1 MSEQN
6 VESLREAYRD
16 FNAGKPETV
25 LAMADENVE
34 WTEPG
39 GGNAPGG
46 TFTGPQAVGEQVFAH
61 IPQNFDEFV
70 CSPENFDDQGDTV
83 VVTGRFSGKN
93 KSGADLDAAFTHTFE
108 FKDGKVVRF
117 NHEVDE
123 GWAAGW
129 S

>member
-1 MSEQN
+1 MSEQD
-6 VESLREAYRD
+6 VESLRGAYRD
-16 FNAGKPETV
+16 FNAGKPETA
-25 LAMADENVE
+25 LAMADENVG
-34 WTEPG
+34 WTI
-39 GGNAPGG
+39 G
-46 TFTGPQAVGEQVFAH
+46 TFTGPQAVGEQVFAP

-70 CSPENFDDQGDTV
+70 CSPENFDDRGDTV

-93 KSGADLDAAFTHTFE
+93 KSGANLDAAFTHTFE
-108 FKDGKVVRF
+108 FKDGKIVRF